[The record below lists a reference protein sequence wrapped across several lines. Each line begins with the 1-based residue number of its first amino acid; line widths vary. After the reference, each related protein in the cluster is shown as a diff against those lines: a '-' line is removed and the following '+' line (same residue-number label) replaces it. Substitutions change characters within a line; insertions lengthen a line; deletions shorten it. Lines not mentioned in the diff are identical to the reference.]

1 MKKAVFL
8 FLLLTLMIG
17 YSCQDKAALAELEK
31 FKAQMEL
38 EEQNKALAERWHY
51 DLSIDR
57 NWDVMADILSEDF
70 VIHNPAG
77 EDTKGLE
84 ETRKLGELWETM
96 VNLKINHHNIIA
108 EDDYVLIY
116 WDASFDNTVDVF
128 GIPASGKTISG
139 IYGMDLFRIK
149 DGKITDLWQ
158 NYDQLGMMQ
167 QMGAIPT
174 PE

>member
-1 MKKAVFL
+1 MRKLLFVFL
-8 FLLLTLMIG
+8 SLIFIFAT
-17 YSCQDKAALAELEK
+17 SCQDQESLAKLAEL
-31 FKAQMEL
+31 KAQSEL

-70 VIHNPAG
+70 VIHNPTG

-84 ETRKLGELWETM
+84 ETKMLGEAWEAM
-96 VNLKINHHNIIA
+96 VNLKINHHEIIA
-108 EDDYVLIY
+108 EGEYVFIY
-116 WDASFDNTVDVF
+116 WDASFDHTNDVF
-128 GIPASGKTISG
+128 GIPASGNTISG

-174 PE
+174 P